1 MLVWSDFHKFAQFL
15 ILILIDFEKLFC
27 EVSQVVYKFQKLVFS
42 DTVSTFT
49 VVLFSRQKTFKKNTK
64 KNFMQF

>member
-1 MLVWSDFHKFAQFL
+1 MLVWSDFHKFAQCL
-15 ILILIDFEKLFC
+15 ILIQIDFEKLFC
-27 EVSQVVYKFQKLVFS
+27 EVSQVVYKFQKLVFI

-64 KNFMQF
+64 KKFMQF